1 MNELNYFLD
10 PIFLER
16 ALSAPPDSESY
27 QRKNKHH
34 REAIQKLN
42 DQLTSEERQL
52 FFDIEDSYNSL
63 RSDELISAYL
73 QGLRDG
79 ASLLKTLLL

>member
-1 MNELNYFLD
+1 MNELTCFLD
-10 PIFLER
+10 PVFLER

-27 QRKNKHH
+27 QQKNKHH
-34 REAIQKLN
+34 REGIKKLS
-42 DQLTSEERQL
+42 DRLSTEELQL
-52 FFDIEDSYNSL
+52 FFEIEDSYNSL